1 MIEKKLKFEQI
12 KVRTGKK
19 YLLNILYNN
28 RVILVAALLPAFI
41 LGWKQ
46 ARAKGA
52 AGKMVKQ
59 LLRYSL
65 LAAFAN
71 VKKQILIK

>member
-1 MIEKKLKFEQI
+1 MEKKLKLEQV
-12 KVRTGKK
+12 KVRADKK
-19 YLLNILYNN
+19 YLLNIFYNN
-28 RVILVAALLPAFI
+28 RAVLVVALLPVFI

-59 LLRYSL
+59 LLRFSL
-65 LAAFAN
+65 LAAFTK
-71 VKKQILIK
+71 VKKQILIKP